1 MANRYDI
8 TVRGFVNK
16 FVDDNVQEMLVQQF
30 NDMTA
35 DELDQWILH
44 WTLQSVADYRR
55 GHNVAY
61 DNEQDIIEEF
71 HELAQTIEEL
81 EECHDIKSKTI
92 GLLGGYVTVQVIFPE
107 DEST

>member
-8 TVRGFVNK
+8 TVRGFANK
-16 FVDDNVQEMLVQQF
+16 SVDDNVQEMLVQQF

-44 WTLQSVADYRR
+44 WMLQSVADYRR
-55 GHNVAY
+55 GCNSAVY

-81 EECHDIKSKTI
+81 EQCHNIKSKTI
-92 GLLGGYVTVQVIFPE
+92 GLLDGFVTVQVIYG